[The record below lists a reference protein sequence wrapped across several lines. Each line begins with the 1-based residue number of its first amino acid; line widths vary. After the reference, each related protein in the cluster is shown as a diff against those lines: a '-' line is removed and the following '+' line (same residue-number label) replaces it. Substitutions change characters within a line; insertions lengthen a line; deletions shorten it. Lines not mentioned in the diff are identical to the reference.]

1 MVSRQLAFSHR
12 LQRRSHFR
20 FRHVFGR
27 FGGLVAGL
35 AVCFLTA
42 GAANGTLMMKVDGGD
57 LAITVTD
64 QDQNDSNPQ
73 VGIIEWGAGPLG
85 GISFDGLIGQSKP
98 VEGSVSSPRLVL
110 SLTGSN
116 TDALGGA
123 ASILL
128 TDTDFVAN
136 LPNAVLDVDVA
147 SNGLFTLGAWVDSAN
162 AEFGMVTNT
171 GGLVGGTGTVMFTEE
186 TPLSESV
193 GSLTLGW
200 DIVLANATEAAE
212 GNLSL
217 RLVPEPSTALLLS
230 MGLVGMSARRR
241 SQARGF

>member
-1 MVSRQLAFSHR
+1 
-12 LQRRSHFR
+12 
-20 FRHVFGR
+20 
-27 FGGLVAGL
+27 
-35 AVCFLTA
+35 
-42 GAANGTLMMKVDGGD
+42 MMKVDGGD

-98 VEGSVSSPRLVL
+98 VEGSVSSPRLLL

-116 TDALGGA
+116 TGAMGGA

-136 LPNAVLDVDVA
+136 LANAVLEVDVA
-147 SNGLFTLGAWVDSAN
+147 SNGLFTLGAWVDSTN
-162 AEFGMVTNT
+162 AEFGMGTNT
-171 GGLVGGTGTVMFTEE
+171 GGLIGGTGTVTFTEV

-200 DIVLANATEAAE
+200 DILLASTTEAAE

-217 RLVPEPSTALLLS
+217 TLVPEPSTAVLLGL
-230 MGLVGMSARRR
+230 GLVGMCCRRR
-241 SQARGF
+241 AAD